1 MNFTR
6 LAHTLV
12 FKAKKASPDILLGVG
27 IAGLFAAEALTV
39 RKVYNHKEDIDAF
52 INKMKEVSGE
62 LDKDILSGGKDGKP
76 KGYFEVDRVTLYKN
90 MTEALS
96 NEGVDMVK
104 PFVAPALIFATSV
117 GAILWSHTI
126 LKNRVALLTATSAS
140 LLTAFNS
147 YREKVE
153 HALGEEEEKDIF
165 ASLAPDPK
173 EVTKDGLEVKH
184 NLADVSPY
192 AMWFDEN
199 NPYWHADPSL
209 TLDFLRLTQRRM
221 NDKLVAQGHL
231 FLNEVYDELGFH
243 RTKAGAIVGWIYDE
257 DSLPG
262 DAACAP
268 GDGFVDFGIYDGDLV
283 RNRRFVNGDED
294 KVILDFNV
302 DGVIWELI

>member
-6 LAHTLV
+6 LAHKLA
-12 FKAKKASPDILLGVG
+12 FKTKKASPDILLGVG
-27 IAGLFAAEALTV
+27 IAGLLFTEALTV
-39 RKVYNHKEDIDAF
+39 KKVYDHKEEIDAF
-52 INKMKEVSGE
+52 IAKMKEISSD

-90 MTEALS
+90 VTDALS
-96 NEGVDMVK
+96 KEGVDMVK
-104 PFVAPALIFATSV
+104 PFVAPALTFAASI

-126 LKNRVALLTATSAS
+126 LKNRVALLAATSAS
-140 LLTAFNS
+140 LLTAFNA
-147 YREKVE
+147 YREKTQ
-153 HALGEEEEKDIF
+153 HALGEEKEKEIY

-173 EVTKDGLEVKH
+173 EVTNDGTKTEW

-209 TLDFLRLTQRRM
+209 TLEFLRLTQKRM

-231 FLNEVYDELGFH
+231 FLNEVYDALGFQ

-257 DSLPG
+257 ESLPA
-262 DAACAP
+262 DAACNP
-268 GDGFVDFGIYDGDLV
+268 GDGFVDFGIYNGDLV